1 MFVLMIPIVVFII
14 VFYVDYKKIDV
25 YNSFITGSKESFD
38 MIMHLF
44 PTMLAMVFA
53 VNIFIKSGL
62 LQDITKFINPF
73 LHILNIPSEI
83 IPMALIRPISGSSSL
98 AILNNILENYGPD
111 SFVGRLASVM
121 QGSTDTTFYVL
132 TLYFGSIGIKKI
144 KYALWAGLFADFIG
158 IVSSIVIVHLL
169 F

>member
-1 MFVLMIPIVVFII
+1 MSVLMIPIVVFII
-14 VFYVDYKKIDV
+14 VFYGAYKKIDV

>member
-1 MFVLMIPIVVFII
+1 MSVFMIPVVVVIVVF
-14 VFYVDYKKIDV
+14 YGAYKKIDV
-25 YNSFITGSKESFD
+25 YNSFIAGSKESFD

-53 VNIFIKSGL
+53 VNIFTKSGL
-62 LQDITKFINPF
+62 LQDVTKFINPF

-158 IVSSIVIVHLL
+158 IISSILIVNLL

>member
-1 MFVLMIPIVVFII
+1 MSVLMIPFVVFII
-14 VFYVDYKKIDV
+14 VFYGAYKKIDV

-158 IVSSIVIVHLL
+158 IISSIVIVHLL